1 MSGKGELVVVE
12 VRKTKVVAAALPMRV
27 HLLLL
32 SNHDLLLPP
41 VDVTVFFC
49 YKNPTTTTTRL
60 IGKEGG
66 LMLFTF
72 ASMIDVLK
80 KAMSQA
86 LVSYYP
92 FAREVVHNTVG
103 KPQLLCNNREVD
115 FIEAFAHV
123 ELQGLNFYN
132 PDYSIEGKLVPKKKQ
147 GVLSVQVSQ
156 WKRSS
161 EMIRESFDDVDV
173 SPSNSHEVHVL
184 AVDDSLI
191 DKKFEL

>member
-12 VRKTKVVAAALPMRV
+12 VRKTEVVAVALPMRV
-27 HLLLL
+27 HLLPL

-41 VDVTVFFC
+41 VDVAVFFC

-60 IGKEGG
+60 IGKEGA

-72 ASMIDVLK
+72 ASMIGVLK

-92 FAREVVHNTVG
+92 FAGEVVHNTVG
-103 KPQLLCNNREVD
+103 EPQLLCNNHGVD

-147 GVLSVQVSQ
+147 GVLSVQNGKNLFPSAFIL
-156 WKRSS
+156 WALIHSS
-161 EMIRESFDDVDV
+161 F
-173 SPSNSHEVHVL
+173 
-184 AVDDSLI
+184 ATY
-191 DKKFEL
+191 